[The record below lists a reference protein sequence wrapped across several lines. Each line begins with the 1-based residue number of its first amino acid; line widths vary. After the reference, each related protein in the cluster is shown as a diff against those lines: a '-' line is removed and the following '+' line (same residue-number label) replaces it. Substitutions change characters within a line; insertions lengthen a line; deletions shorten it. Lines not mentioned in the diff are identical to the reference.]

1 MLRRNIGR
9 PESRRLSGMAERF
22 LYPDGVSAIDAD
34 LVRPRMAAIHLV
46 QSGERLALIDAGTS
60 HAVPSVLDAIVARGR
75 TPADVEWVV
84 LTHIHLDHAGGAG
97 ALMQAL
103 PNARLLV
110 HPRGARHMVDPS
122 RLIASATSV
131 YGEETLRQTY
141 GDILPIAAERVV
153 ETRDGMSLEFGDRQ
167 WTVFDTP
174 GHARHHHAIHDSVC
188 NGIFTGDTF
197 GLAYP
202 DLAVDG
208 RPFIIPTT
216 TPVQFEPDAMRGSV
230 ERLAA
235 LKPDC
240 LYLTHFGR
248 VDGVPALRDDL
259 LRRLDAHVQIGR
271 AAARF
276 EATHDRYDAVADALR
291 EYLLRE
297 LGSHGTRLTEAQ
309 LLALLEMDIDLNA
322 QGIVHWLAT
331 A

>member
-1 MLRRNIGR
+1 
-9 PESRRLSGMAERF
+9 MAER
-22 LYPDGVSAIDAD
+22 LDYAHGITAIDAD
-34 LVRPRMAAIHLV
+34 LVRPRMASIHLM
-46 QSGERLALIDAGTS
+46 QSGESLALFDTGTS
-60 HAVPSVLDAIVARGR
+60 HAVPQVLDAIVARGR

-97 ALMQAL
+97 ALMRAL

-122 RLIASATSV
+122 RLVASATAV

-141 GDILPIAAERVV
+141 GEILPVESERVV
-153 ETRDGMSLEFGDRQ
+153 ESRDGMLLEFGARR

-174 GHARHHHAIHDSVC
+174 GHARHHHAILDSAC

-202 DLAVDG
+202 DLAVGG
-208 RPFIIPTT
+208 RPFVTPTT
-216 TPVQFEPDAMRGSV
+216 TPVQFEPDAMRESI

-235 LKPDC
+235 LRPDC

-248 VDGVPALRDDL
+248 VDGVPALREDL
-259 LRRLDAHVQIGR
+259 LRRLDAHVRIGR
-271 AAARF
+271 
-276 EATHDRYDAVADALR
+276 EATRFDTGEARYRSVADDLR
-291 EYLLRE
+291 GYLLRE
-297 LGSHGTRLTEAQ
+297 LEAHGSSLDEAAA
-309 LLALLEMDIDLNA
+309 LALLEMDIDLNA

-331 A
+331 G

>member
-1 MLRRNIGR
+1 
-9 PESRRLSGMAERF
+9 MAER
-22 LYPDGVSAIDAD
+22 LDHAHGITAIDAD
-34 LVRPRMAAIHLV
+34 LVRPRMASIHLM
-46 QSGERLALIDAGTS
+46 QSGESLALFDTGTS
-60 HAVPSVLDAIVARGR
+60 HAVPHVLDAIVARGR

-122 RLIASATSV
+122 RLVASATAV

-141 GDILPIAAERVV
+141 GEILPVESGRVV
-153 ETRDGMSLEFGDRQ
+153 ESRDGMLLEFGARR

-174 GHARHHHAIHDSVC
+174 GHARHHHAILDSAS

-202 DLAVDG
+202 DLAVAG
-208 RPFIIPTT
+208 RPFVIPTT
-216 TPVQFEPDAMRGSV
+216 TPVQFEPDAMRESI

-235 LKPDC
+235 LRPDC

-248 VDGVPALRDDL
+248 VDGVPALREDL
-259 LRRLDAHVQIGR
+259 LRRLDAHVRIGR
-271 AAARF
+271 
-276 EATHDRYDAVADALR
+276 EATRFDTTEARYRSVADDLHG
-291 EYLLRE
+291 YLLRE
-297 LGSHGTRLTEAQ
+297 LEAHGSSLDEAAA
-309 LLALLEMDIDLNA
+309 LALLEMDIDLNA

-331 A
+331 G

>member
-1 MLRRNIGR
+1 
-9 PESRRLSGMAERF
+9 MAARF
-22 LYPDGVSAIDAD
+22 DYAHGISAIDAD
-34 LVRPRMAAIHLV
+34 LVRPRMASIHLL
-46 QSGERLALIDAGTS
+46 QSGDKLAVVDTGTS
-60 HAVPSVLDAIVARGR
+60 HAVPAVLDAIVARGR
-75 TPADVEWVV
+75 TPADVEWLV

-110 HPRGARHMVDPS
+110 HPRGARHMVDPA

-153 ETRDGMSLEFGDRQ
+153 ESAEGMTIDFGERR
-167 WTVFDTP
+167 WTLFDTP
-174 GHARHHHAIHDSVC
+174 GHARHHHALLDSAS

-202 DLAVDG
+202 DLTVDG
-208 RPFIIPTT
+208 RAFIVPTT
-216 TPVQFEPDAMRGSV
+216 TPVQFEPEAMRESV

-235 LKPDC
+235 LKPEC

-248 VDGVPALRDDL
+248 IDGVPALRDDL
-259 LRRLDAHVQIGR
+259 LRRLDAHVRIGHE
-271 AAARF
+271 AARF
-276 EATHDRYDAVADALR
+276 ETQKDRYRSVADDLR
-291 EYLLRE
+291 GYLLRE
-297 LGSHGTRLTEAQ
+297 LAAHGSTLDEGEA
-309 LLALLEMDIDLNA
+309 LALLAMDIDLNA

-331 A
+331 G

>member
-1 MLRRNIGR
+1 
-9 PESRRLSGMAERF
+9 MAERF
-22 LYPDGVSAIDAD
+22 DYPHAVTAIDAD
-34 LVRPRMAAIHLV
+34 LVRPRMAAVHLL
-46 QSGERLALIDAGTS
+46 QSGDRLAVVDTGTS
-60 HAVPSVLDAIVARGR
+60 HSAPAVLDAIVARGR
-75 TPADVEWVV
+75 TPADVDWVV

-131 YGEETLRQTY
+131 YGEETMRQTY

-153 ETRDGMSLEFGDRQ
+153 ESHDGMQIDFGDRR
-167 WTVFDTP
+167 WTLYDTP
-174 GHARHHHAIHDSVC
+174 GHARHHHAIHDSASH
-188 NGIFTGDTF
+188 GIFTGDTF

-208 RPFIIPTT
+208 RAFIIPTT
-216 TPVQFEPDAMRGSV
+216 TPVQFEPEAMRASV

-235 LKPDC
+235 LKPEC

-248 VDGVPALRDDL
+248 VEGVPALMTDL
-259 LRRLDAHVQIGR
+259 LRRLDAHVRIGR
-271 AAARF
+271 EALRF
-276 EATHDRYDAVADALR
+276 ESSEDRYRSVADDLR
-291 EYLLRE
+291 FYLLRE
-297 LGSHGTRLTEAQ
+297 LEAHGSALDEAEA
-309 LLALLEMDIDLNA
+309 LALLEMDIDLNA

>member
-1 MLRRNIGR
+1 
-9 PESRRLSGMAERF
+9 MAERF
-22 LYPDGVSAIDAD
+22 DYPHAVTAIDAD
-34 LVRPRMAAIHLV
+34 LVRPRMASIHLL
-46 QSGERLALIDAGTS
+46 QSGDRLALVDTGTS
-60 HAVPSVLDAIVARGR
+60 HSVPTVLDAIVARGR
-75 TPADVEWVV
+75 TPADVEWVA

-131 YGEETLRQTY
+131 YGEETMRDTY

-153 ETRDGMSLEFGDRQ
+153 ESHDGMQVDFGDRR
-167 WTVFDTP
+167 WTLFDTP
-174 GHARHHHAIHDSVC
+174 GHARHHHAIHDAAS

-202 DLAVDG
+202 DLAADG
-208 RPFIIPTT
+208 RPFVVPTT
-216 TPVQFEPDAMRGSV
+216 TPVQFEPDAMRDSV

-235 LKPDC
+235 LKPEC

-248 VDGVPALRDDL
+248 VEGVPAIRNDL
-259 LRRLDAHVQIGR
+259 LRRLDAHVRIGR
-271 AAARF
+271 EALRF
-276 EATHDRYDAVADALR
+276 ENAEDRYRSVAEDLR
-291 EYLLRE
+291 QYLLRE
-297 LGSHGTRLTEAQ
+297 VEAHGTPLDERSAA
-309 LLALLEMDIDLNA
+309 ALLEMDIDLNA

>member
-1 MLRRNIGR
+1 
-9 PESRRLSGMAERF
+9 MAERF
-22 LYPDGVSAIDAD
+22 DYPHDVTAIDAD
-34 LVRPRMAAIHLV
+34 LVRPRMASIHLL
-46 QSGERLALIDAGTS
+46 QSGDRLALVDTGTS
-60 HAVPSVLDAIVARGR
+60 HSVPSVLDAIVARGR

-131 YGEETLRQTY
+131 YGEETMQATY
-141 GDILPIAAERVV
+141 GDIVPIAAERVV
-153 ETRDGMSLEFGDRQ
+153 ESHDGMQIDFGDRR

-174 GHARHHHAIHDSVC
+174 GHARHHHAIHDSAS

-202 DLAVDG
+202 DLAAGG
-208 RPFIIPTT
+208 RPFVIPTT
-216 TPVQFEPDAMRGSV
+216 TPVQFEPEAMRESV
-230 ERLAA
+230 ERLTA
-235 LKPDC
+235 LQPEC

-248 VDGVPALRDDL
+248 VDGVPALCEDL
-259 LRRLDAHVQIGR
+259 LRRLDAHVRIGR
-271 AAARF
+271 EAMRF
-276 EATHDRYDAVADALR
+276 EAAAERYQSVADDLR
-291 EYLLRE
+291 GYLLRE
-297 LGSHGTRLTEAQ
+297 LEVHGSRLPQKDA
-309 LLALLEMDIDLNA
+309 LALLEMDIDLNA

>member
-1 MLRRNIGR
+1 
-9 PESRRLSGMAERF
+9 MAARF
-22 LYPDGVSAIDAD
+22 DYAHGISAIDAD
-34 LVRPRMAAIHLV
+34 LVRPRMASIHLL
-46 QSGERLALIDAGTS
+46 QSGDKLAVVDTGTS
-60 HAVPSVLDAIVARGR
+60 HAVPAVLDAIVARGR

-110 HPRGARHMVDPS
+110 HPRGARHMVDPA

-153 ETRDGMSLEFGDRQ
+153 ESAEGMTIDFGERR
-167 WTVFDTP
+167 WTLFDTP
-174 GHARHHHAIHDSVC
+174 GHARHHHALLDSAS

-202 DLAVDG
+202 DLTVDG
-208 RPFIIPTT
+208 RAFIVPTT
-216 TPVQFEPDAMRGSV
+216 TPVQFEPEAMRESV

-235 LKPDC
+235 LKPEC

-248 VDGVPALRDDL
+248 IDGVPALRDDL
-259 LRRLDAHVQIGR
+259 LRRLDAHVRIGHE
-271 AAARF
+271 AARF
-276 EATHDRYDAVADALR
+276 ETQNDRYRSVADDLR
-291 EYLLRE
+291 GYLLRE
-297 LGSHGTRLTEAQ
+297 LAAHGSTLDEGEA
-309 LLALLEMDIDLNA
+309 LALLAMDIDLNA

-331 A
+331 G

>member
-1 MLRRNIGR
+1 
-9 PESRRLSGMAERF
+9 MAER
-22 LYPDGVSAIDAD
+22 LDYAHGITAIDAD
-34 LVRPRMAAIHLV
+34 LVRPRMASIHLM
-46 QSGERLALIDAGTS
+46 QSGESLALFDTGTS
-60 HAVPSVLDAIVARGR
+60 HAVPHVLDAIVARGR

-84 LTHIHLDHAGGAG
+84 LTHIHLDHADGAG

-122 RLIASATSV
+122 RLVASATAV

-141 GDILPIAAERVV
+141 GEILPVESGRVV
-153 ETRDGMSLEFGDRQ
+153 ESRDGMLLEFGARR

-174 GHARHHHAIHDSVC
+174 GHARHHHAILDSAS

-202 DLAVDG
+202 DLAVAG
-208 RPFIIPTT
+208 RPFVIPTT
-216 TPVQFEPDAMRGSV
+216 TPVQFEPDAMRESI

-235 LKPDC
+235 LRPDC

-248 VDGVPALRDDL
+248 VDGVPALREDL
-259 LRRLDAHVQIGR
+259 LRRLDAHVRIGR
-271 AAARF
+271 
-276 EATHDRYDAVADALR
+276 EATRFDTTEARYRSVADDLHG
-291 EYLLRE
+291 YLLRE
-297 LGSHGTRLTEAQ
+297 LEAHGSSLDEAAA
-309 LLALLEMDIDLNA
+309 LALLEMDIDLNA

-331 A
+331 G

>member
-1 MLRRNIGR
+1 
-9 PESRRLSGMAERF
+9 MAERF
-22 LYPDGVSAIDAD
+22 DYAHGISAIDAD
-34 LVRPRMAAIHLV
+34 LVRPRMASIHLL
-46 QSGERLALIDAGTS
+46 QSGERLALVDTGTS
-60 HAVPSVLDAIVARGR
+60 HAVPAVLDAIVARGR

-131 YGEETLRQTY
+131 YGEETMRQTY

-153 ETRDGMSLEFGDRQ
+153 ESAEGMTIDFGERR

-174 GHARHHHAIHDSVC
+174 GHARHHHAILDSAS
-188 NGIFTGDTF
+188 NGIFSGDTF

-202 DLAVDG
+202 DLTVDG
-208 RPFIIPTT
+208 RAFIVPTT
-216 TPVQFEPDAMRGSV
+216 TPVQFEPEAMRESV

-235 LKPDC
+235 LKPEC

-248 VDGVPALRDDL
+248 VDEVPALREDL
-259 LRRLDAHVQIGR
+259 LRRLDAHVRIGR
-271 AAARF
+271 DAARF
-276 EATHDRYDAVADALR
+276 DTGEDRYRAVADDLR
-291 EYLLRE
+291 SYLLRE
-297 LGSHGTRLTEAQ
+297 LAAHGSALDEAEA
-309 LLALLEMDIDLNA
+309 LALLAMDIDLNA

-331 A
+331 G

>member
-1 MLRRNIGR
+1 
-9 PESRRLSGMAERF
+9 MAERF
-22 LYPDGVSAIDAD
+22 DYPHAVTAIDAD
-34 LVRPRMAAIHLV
+34 LVRPRMASIHLL
-46 QSGERLALIDAGTS
+46 QSGERLALVDTGTGHS
-60 HAVPSVLDAIVARGR
+60 VPSVLDAIVARGR

-122 RLIASATSV
+122 RLVASATSV
-131 YGEETLRQTY
+131 YGEETMRETY

-153 ETRDGMSLEFGDRQ
+153 ESHDGMQLDFGDRR
-167 WTVFDTP
+167 WTVYDTP
-174 GHARHHHAIHDSVC
+174 GHARHHHAIHDSTS

-202 DLAVDG
+202 DLAADG
-208 RPFIIPTT
+208 RPFVIPTT
-216 TPVQFEPDAMRGSV
+216 TPVQFEPDAMRESV

-235 LKPDC
+235 LRPEC

-248 VDGVPALRDDL
+248 VEGIPTLRDDL
-259 LRRLDAHVQIGR
+259 LRRLEAHVRLGR
-271 AAARF
+271 EALRF
-276 EATHDRYDAVADALR
+276 DTAEERYKAVAEDLQG
-291 EYLLRE
+291 YLLRE
-297 LGSHGTRLTEAQ
+297 LEAHGSRLAENDA
-309 LLALLEMDIDLNA
+309 LALLAMDIDLNA

>member
-1 MLRRNIGR
+1 
-9 PESRRLSGMAERF
+9 MAERF
-22 LYPDGVSAIDAD
+22 DYPHDVTAIDAD
-34 LVRPRMAAIHLV
+34 LVRPRMASIHLL
-46 QSGERLALIDAGTS
+46 QSGDRLALVDTGTS
-60 HAVPSVLDAIVARGR
+60 HSVPSVLDAIVARGR

-131 YGEETLRQTY
+131 YGEETMQATY
-141 GDILPIAAERVV
+141 GDIVPIAAERVV
-153 ETRDGMSLEFGDRQ
+153 ESHDGMQIDFGDRR

-174 GHARHHHAIHDSVC
+174 GHARHHHAIHDSAS

-202 DLAVDG
+202 DLAAGG
-208 RPFIIPTT
+208 RPFVIPTT
-216 TPVQFEPDAMRGSV
+216 TPVQFEPEAMRESV

-235 LKPDC
+235 LKPEC

-248 VDGVPALRDDL
+248 VEGVAAMRNDL
-259 LRRLDAHVQIGR
+259 LRRLDAHVRLGR
-271 AAARF
+271 EALRFDNAA
-276 EATHDRYDAVADALR
+276 DRYRSVAGDLR
-291 EYLLRE
+291 QYLLRE
-297 LGSHGTRLTEAQ
+297 VEAHGTPIDEASAA
-309 LLALLEMDIDLNA
+309 ALLEMDIDLNA
-322 QGIVHWLAT
+322 QGIVQWLAT

>member
-1 MLRRNIGR
+1 
-9 PESRRLSGMAERF
+9 MAER
-22 LYPDGVSAIDAD
+22 LDYAHGITAIDAD
-34 LVRPRMAAIHLV
+34 LVRPRMASIHLM
-46 QSGERLALIDAGTS
+46 QSGESLALFDTGTS
-60 HAVPSVLDAIVARGR
+60 HAVPHVLDAIVARGR

-122 RLIASATSV
+122 RLVASATAV

-141 GDILPIAAERVV
+141 GEILPVESGRVV
-153 ETRDGMSLEFGDRQ
+153 ESRDGMLLEFGARR

-174 GHARHHHAIHDSVC
+174 GHARHHHAILDSAS

-202 DLAVDG
+202 DLAVAG
-208 RPFIIPTT
+208 RPFVIPTT
-216 TPVQFEPDAMRGSV
+216 TPVQFEPDAMRESI

-235 LKPDC
+235 LRPDC

-248 VDGVPALRDDL
+248 VDGVPALREDL
-259 LRRLDAHVQIGR
+259 LRRLDAHVRIGR
-271 AAARF
+271 
-276 EATHDRYDAVADALR
+276 EATRFDTTEARYRSVADDLHG
-291 EYLLRE
+291 YLLRE
-297 LGSHGTRLTEAQ
+297 LEAHGSSLDEAAA
-309 LLALLEMDIDLNA
+309 LALLEMDIDLNA

-331 A
+331 G